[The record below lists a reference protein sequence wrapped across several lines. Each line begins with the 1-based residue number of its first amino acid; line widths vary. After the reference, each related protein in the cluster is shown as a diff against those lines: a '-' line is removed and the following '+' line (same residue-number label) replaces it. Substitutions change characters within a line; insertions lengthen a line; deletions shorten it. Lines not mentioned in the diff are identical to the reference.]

1 MAEGTSFQPI
11 LNYSQD
17 VALNNSSVVLL
28 TSGKFVY
35 DIQQLITEKKGSK
48 TALLAIEELY
58 PFPEAKLQALLK
70 DLPKDAQ
77 VYWVQEENFN
87 GGAYQFVQPRISR
100 ILSNLSISAPLRYV
114 GRRAVAATAVGS
126 SELHKRETSELS
138 SWVKDL
144 II

>member
-17 VALNNSSVVLL
+17 VALSNSSVVFL

-35 DIQQLITEKKGSK
+35 DIQQLITENKGSK

-58 PFPEAKLQALLK
+58 PFPEAKLEALLK
-70 DLPKDAQ
+70 DLSKNAQ

-87 GGAYQFVQPRISR
+87 GGAFQFVQPRISR
-100 ILSNLSISAPLRYV
+100 ILCNLSITAPLKYV
-114 GRRAVAATAVGS
+114 GRRAVAAVAVGS
-126 SELHKRETSELS
+126 SELHK
-138 SWVKDL
+138 K
-144 II
+144 